1 MPSVNVNIE
10 GQVSLRGSTGVQ
22 ILINGKPSVL
32 ADEGSNALGSITA
45 DMIESV
51 EVITNPGAKY
61 NAEGTAG
68 IINIILKKEEKTG
81 FNGSISVNAGIPDN
95 NSIGVSLNRR
105 TENFNF
111 FTQFGAGYR
120 SMPTF
125 AESINRNTALNTE
138 ILSDG
143 TEYRNED
150 FYNITVGTDYY
161 INDKNIIT
169 LAGSFAYEVESQ
181 PSETEF
187 RIRTDG
193 ILDESWIRNESTE
206 ATNPKYQ
213 YDLQYKREF
222 KNNKDHVLLFST
234 LGSFFGKELS
244 SKFTNTSLFGGEEY
258 SNQLTET
265 DFYKSDYTF
274 KLDYTNPINEF
285 VTLETGGMFE
295 INDVGNEYAVFNQED
310 GIFVAD
316 SGLTNTFEYNQKVL
330 GIYGTGSFE
339 KKDWGVKL
347 GLRAEQTNLET
358 LLTNTGEDNSQSYLN
373 FFPSVHTSYKF
384 SPLFSVQAGYS
395 KRIYRP
401 RLWDLNPFFNI
412 RNNFNI
418 RQGNPDL
425 EPEFADSYELTGILI
440 FEKVSLNSSIYHIY
454 TTNVHER
461 ISEVDGNVSVNLPVN
476 LGSRAKTGFELNG
489 KYTPSKWLS
498 FTGDFNLG
506 SFSRRGQFE
515 GQDFSFDGNQW
526 SSRLTSKFKLPWSTD
541 VELSGNYESDVVTV
555 QGDQSGFASMNIGLR
570 KKLWKGKAV
579 LNVSVQD
586 VFATRIRENTVI
598 QQDLYLYNFS
608 RRGRFI
614 TFGASYS
621 FGKGEAMSYSGRRH

>member
-526 SSRLTSKFKLPWSTD
+526 SSRLTSKFKLPWATD
-541 VELSGNYESDVVTV
+541 LELSGNYESDVVTV

-586 VFATRIRENTVI
+586 VFASRIRENTVL

>member
-586 VFATRIRENTVI
+586 VFASRIRENTVL

>member
-1 MPSVNVNIE
+1 VPSVNVNIE